1 MAGTGAYFV
10 LQLGGF
16 GLALYALLSFRRP
29 HGAPL
34 GNHPCFPLRSTHME
48 LPLPVRPASPSTLL
62 LVGSGFRIGHEHL
75 LSHLGTAADVVL
87 LDVAEPTWQR
97 PWLKDFQTYDRDENP
112 FPLEQARRLVERHDV
127 RAVITYNEPD
137 VLLAAELAEALG
149 LPGLPAEA
157 AKICRDKKSQ
167 RELLAELSPTTSV
180 LVHTVEEGLKVAA
193 EIGYPVIVKPRGLS
207 GSAGVSRIDSADD
220 FARYF
225 RTAADIDKKGMASDG
240 LLVEEH
246 LSGPE
251 FDVDVWS
258 SGGRAEVLYWCPKTL
273 DFDPHPIEV
282 GFVCGEGALDIE
294 PLAEGFALACA
305 AVLAAGI
312 DRTLAHVEVKMTP
325 KGPRIIELN
334 GRPGGDMRSKMVHL
348 AFGLSM
354 GSLLVSAALGEPL
367 KAEILPNRAAGLKF
381 IYPER
386 PQLFQGLA
394 EAPELRA
401 QPWVHQ
407 VGELRP
413 KGTVIAPP
421 PIDFWG
427 RAGWVIV
434 VGAHADE
441 VRERLAEAGRRLTVE
456 GPFV

>member
-1 MAGTGAYFV
+1 
-10 LQLGGF
+10 
-16 GLALYALLSFRRP
+16 
-29 HGAPL
+29 
-34 GNHPCFPLRSTHME
+34 ME
-48 LPLPVRPASPSTLL
+48 TRLPARPASPSTLL
-62 LVGSGFRIGHEHL
+62 LVGSGYQIGHEHL
-75 LSHLGTAADVVL
+75 LSHLGTAADIVL
-87 LDVAEPTWQR
+87 LDAAEPTWQK
-97 PWLKDFQTYDRDENP
+97 PWLKDFETFDRDEHP

-137 VLLAAELAEALG
+137 VLLAAQLAEALG
-149 LPGLPAEA
+149 LPGLPVKAAE
-157 AKICRDKKSQ
+157 ITRDKKRQ

-180 LVHTVEEGLKVAA
+180 LVHELEEGMKVAA
-193 EIGYPVIVKPRGLS
+193 EIGYPVIIKPRGLS
-207 GSAGVSRIDSADD
+207 GSAGVARIDSPDD
-220 FARYF
+220 FARF
-225 RTAADIDKKGMASDG
+225 FQVAAEIDKKGMASDG
-240 LLVEEH
+240 LLVEEY
-246 LSGPE
+246 LTGVE

-258 SGGRAEVLYWCPKTL
+258 SGGRAEVLYWCPKTF

-282 GFVCGEGALDIE
+282 GYVCGEGALDIE
-294 PLAEGFALACA
+294 PLAEGFALACE

-334 GRPGGDMRSKMVHL
+334 GRPGGDMLSKMVDL

-367 KAEILPNRAAGLKF
+367 EAEIVPDRAAGLKF
-381 IYPER
+381 IYSER
-386 PQLFQGLA
+386 RQLFEGLA
-394 EAPELRA
+394 EAPDLRA

-413 KGTVIAPP
+413 KGTVITPP

-434 VGAHADE
+434 VGTHAGE

-456 GPFV
+456 GPFA